1 MLTLLLRRRF
11 YDTRG
16 KRLNSQNVLVHVS
29 MSKARFSLDIYM
41 LDKNESIERN
51 VILLIFLQYLC
62 IDIHIDTYKT

>member
-1 MLTLLLRRRF
+1 MLTPLLSRRF

-16 KRLNSQNVLVHVS
+16 KRLNSQNVHVS

-41 LDKNESIERN
+41 LDKNESMERN

-62 IDIHIDTYKT
+62 IDIRIDTYKT